1 MEWVEPGHGFG
12 RLLGQVAWAACP
24 AGVFGFFAVWKGGSF
39 REVAG
44 SGGNAGGKTVAG
56 GRQRPGRQG
65 LRRPAAAKCLEDRDR
80 RSRRLRPCQRLCI
93 EHAQQ
98 AFIRLQYLDQAD
110 QDRKST
116 RLNSSHSQISYAVF
130 CLKKKKKNKHKRY

>member
-44 SGGNAGGKTVAG
+44 SGGNAGGETGGG
-56 GRQRPGRQG
+56 GRPRPWRERTGGGRG
-65 LRRPAAAKCLEDRDR
+65 GEEGR
-80 RSRRLRPCQRLCI
+80 
-93 EHAQQ
+93 
-98 AFIRLQYLDQAD
+98 
-110 QDRKST
+110 
-116 RLNSSHSQISYAVF
+116 NSGGAGH
-130 CLKKKKKNKHKRY
+130 LKKKKKNKTAYETLCKRKD

>member
-44 SGGNAGGKTVAG
+44 SGGNAGGETPAG
-56 GRQRPGRQG
+56 GRPTPGRPGAP
-65 LRRPAAAKCLEDRDR
+65 RPAAPQGPGK
-80 RSRRLRPCQRLCI
+80 
-93 EHAQQ
+93 HAPPIARTPPGQPPAIQ
-98 AFIRLQYLDQAD
+98 PPPPAFIP
-110 QDRKST
+110 
-116 RLNSSHSQISYAVF
+116 
-130 CLKKKKKNKHKRY
+130 

>member
-44 SGGNAGGKTVAG
+44 SGGNAGGETVGG
-56 GRQRPGRQG
+56 GRQRPGREG
-65 LRRPAAAKCLEDRDR
+65 VPGPAERERGGWGKRGDIRGRRV
-80 RSRRLRPCQRLCI
+80 I
-93 EHAQQ
+93 
-98 AFIRLQYLDQAD
+98 
-110 QDRKST
+110 
-116 RLNSSHSQISYAVF
+116 
-130 CLKKKKKNKHKRY
+130 KKKKNTNCRSVHDDQ